1 MRLIVGLGN
10 PGSKYKNNRHNVG
23 FLILDKIASEQS
35 EIFKKQKNYDYI
47 ELSGVILIKPK
58 TYMNLSGNAVTAV
71 KTKYRIDEVLVVVDD
86 IYLPLGEIR
95 IRNSGGLA
103 GHNGMKSIANALGN
117 SNFKRMRIG
126 VGAPGEKALADYV
139 LSNFSKE
146 DNETLDITLTFAKEL
161 LSKFIQNDFDEM
173 VKYYSKEKKSYSED
187 LIHSQN
193 RSTKN

>member
-126 VGAPGEKALADYV
+126 VGAPVEKALADYV